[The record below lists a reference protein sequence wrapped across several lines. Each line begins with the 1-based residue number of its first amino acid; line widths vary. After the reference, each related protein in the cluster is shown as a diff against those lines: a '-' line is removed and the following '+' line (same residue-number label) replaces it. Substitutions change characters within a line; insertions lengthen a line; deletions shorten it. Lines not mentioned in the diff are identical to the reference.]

1 MIFELMSNGS
11 IASLPQAALPKGIP
25 DILGPRVV
33 LLLPYNRYLLGHSFM
48 RNYERWIWG
57 KPGADPHEVFLYEN
71 GPQTL
76 VDDVTRVNIP
86 LNAVSEIRGL
96 LLSQMLPPGE
106 HLPTILM
113 LRGSLKEHPAF
124 KDDAL
129 AQNEPAFLQ
138 SIDKDSI
145 LTMTYWAVRFAL
157 FRGEF
162 ETIARVK
169 TWLRMASELFESHES
184 ALGGA
189 TLNGAAPGEHVP
201 KVWFSLTSLPCGK
214 ELAELESLSFSIDD
228 LQRMVSQSALP
239 VVLFSKA
246 GYLVLSDFG
255 GAGGVV
261 FRVWVFLPAFLWNE
275 LRERRKLSI
284 RDLVI
289 SAWGY
294 CDAAQALA
302 ERARYAQPAKTTA
315 HAATQ

>member
-1 MIFELMSNGS
+1 
-11 IASLPQAALPKGIP
+11 
-25 DILGPRVV
+25 
-33 LLLPYNRYLLGHSFM
+33 M

-57 KPGADPHEVFLYEN
+57 KPGADPQEAFLYEN
-71 GPQTL
+71 GTQTL
-76 VDDVTRVNIP
+76 VVDKVTRVVIP
-86 LNAVSEIRGL
+86 ANVVLEIRNA

-106 HLPTILM
+106 HLPTVLI
-113 LRGSLKEHPAF
+113 LRGTFKDHPAF
-124 KDDAL
+124 KDDVL
-129 AQNEPAFLQ
+129 VQNEPFFLQ
-138 SIDKDSI
+138 SIDKDHVS
-145 LTMTYWAVRFAL
+145 TMTYWAVRFAL

-169 TWLRMASELFESHES
+169 TWLRTASDLFDLHEP
-184 ALGGA
+184 AHNGA
-189 TLNGAAPGEHVP
+189 ALNGATPNGQVP
-201 KVWFSLTSLPCGK
+201 KVWFSLTPLPGSK
-214 ELAELESLSFSIDD
+214 ELSELEALSFSVDD

-255 GAGGVV
+255 GAGGSA

-294 CDAAQALA
+294 CDAVQAMA
-302 ERARYAQPAKTTA
+302 ERSRYAQLAKTVHVTN
-315 HAATQ
+315 